1 MGRQIGPP
9 ERGSGL
15 GTRRGPIPHQSH
27 RSPASLPGLEH
38 RPVKATSKGRCLVS
52 EFPQPARLRSQ
63 AELRHPSGPYSG
75 GFSKRV
81 RGCGAYP
88 GKVRGGS
95 SEPPKWEGREFRG
108 TNRCA
113 RGARARTEG
122 DSGAGSPGAGR
133 GGQAAAT
140 AAATPPC
147 PAPAPAAAPARDD
160 PLGDP
165 ARPFTLGLPP
175 GGRPGLQ
182 CSPHHLAGE
191 SDPRGA
197 AGWSRGLDL
206 VLVVHPGP
214 RSSTCRKLESRRL
227 VWVTHMLW
235 RGVPAG

>member
-95 SEPPKWEGREFRG
+95 SDPPKWEGRE
-108 TNRCA
+108 
-113 RGARARTEG
+113 
-122 DSGAGSPGAGR
+122 SAGPIGVRAGR
-133 GGQAAAT
+133 GHGRRGTRGRAA
-140 AAATPPC
+140 
-147 PAPAPAAAPARDD
+147 R
-160 PLGDP
+160 G
-165 ARPFTLGLPP
+165 
-175 GGRPGLQ
+175 
-182 CSPHHLAGE
+182 
-191 SDPRGA
+191 RGA
-197 AGWSRGLDL
+197 AAR
-206 VLVVHPGP
+206 
-214 RSSTCRKLESRRL
+214 RRQRRRRL
-227 VWVTHMLW
+227 LRVRLQLRLQLWPAMTHSVTL
-235 RGVPAG
+235 RGPSPWGFRLVGGRDFSAPLTISRVSPTPAGQRGGPGA